1 MLALRPEKY
10 PHLKSVLP
18 LSKLSMD
25 ILEPIHLATIEV
37 VVEFLSFFLYVWV
50 YFYQTCSMYIRLL
63 SILFLLIPRRQILLA
78 PRFTFISSEKILL
91 STHLLLML
99 ECPNLYLA
107 GHFSHLLI
115 SRGRRQ
121 NSGQVS
127 GTEAETRASCRS
139 GRYYM

>member
-37 VVEFLSFFLYVWV
+37 VVEFFLFFLYVRV
-50 YFYQTCSMYIRLL
+50 YFYQICSMYIRLL

-78 PRFTFISSEKILL
+78 PRFTFISSEKHLYIIIHTPT
-91 STHLLLML
+91 THVRMPKSL
-99 ECPNLYLA
+99 LA
-107 GHFSHLLI
+107 GSFFTLI
-115 SRGRRQ
+115 NQ
-121 NSGQVS
+121 
-127 GTEAETRASCRS
+127 
-139 GRYYM
+139 

>member
-37 VVEFLSFFLYVWV
+37 VVEFFLFFLYVRV
-50 YFYQTCSMYIRLL
+50 YFYQICSMYLRLL
-63 SILFLLIPRRQILLA
+63 SILFLLIPRRQFLLA

-99 ECPNLYLA
+99 
-107 GHFSHLLI
+107 
-115 SRGRRQ
+115 
-121 NSGQVS
+121 
-127 GTEAETRASCRS
+127 
-139 GRYYM
+139 